1 MSGQRWRC
9 SALPS
14 TGGLLAPLTL
24 YCGDRDVAEV
34 LAQETLVR
42 VCRDW
47 KRVRMMAAPGAW
59 AHRVGLNLADSWYTR
74 RRAERRA
81 TERLSSRPDGRHDAD
96 ATDAIAVREAVANL
110 PPRRRMAL
118 ILRYYADLPVEQVAT
133 LMHCRP
139 GTVKALTAQAVA
151 QLRDRGGLA
160 DEEASDVRPA

>member
-1 MSGQRWRC
+1 MATFCAAQHGRLVGS
-9 SALPS
+9 
-14 TGGLLAPLTL
+14 LTL

-47 KRVRMMAAPGAW
+47 NRVRTMAAPAAW
-59 AHRVGLNLADSWYTR
+59 AHRVGLNLANSWYTR

-81 TERLSSRPDGRHDAD
+81 TERLSARPDGRRDVD
-96 ATDAIAVREAVANL
+96 PTDAIAVRQAVATL

-118 ILRYYADLPVEQVAT
+118 ILRYYADLPVDQVAA
-133 LMHCRP
+133 LMRCRP

-160 DEEASDVRPA
+160 DEEPSDVRPA